1 MEKSYIIA
9 HNRPVYRNL
18 AERLESKTGKNFV
31 TIDNKNDLNQDHL
44 LRINPEHI
52 FFPHW
57 SYIIPNEIYENYNCV
72 IFHMTDLPY
81 GRGGSPLQNLIV
93 REHKETMISAIR
105 CVKEIDAG
113 PVYLKK
119 PLSLNGSA
127 KEIFIRANQIIE
139 DMIVEILETAPQPES
154 QTGDVVKFTRRKPED
169 GDWSGAKSLD
179 EVYDYIRMLD
189 AEGYPPA
196 FIHIGN
202 YKLEFFGASRMADTV
217 EADVKITRKTDNE

>member
-1 MEKSYIIA
+1 MSYVIA
-9 HNRPVYRNL
+9 YNRPWCRDL
-18 AERLESKTGKNFV
+18 PDKLEKKTGKNFFS
-31 TIDNKNDLNQDHL
+31 IDNKKDLNRDHL
-44 LRINPEHI
+44 NSINPEHI

-57 SYIIPNEIYENYNCV
+57 SYIIPEEIYGNFNCV

-93 REHKETMISAIR
+93 RGHRETMISAIQ

-127 KEIFIRANQIIE
+127 EEIFIRANHIIE
-139 DMIVEILETAPQPES
+139 KMIVEIIKINPQPLP
-154 QTGDVVKFTRRKPED
+154 QTGEITKFRRRKPED
-169 GDWSGAKSLD
+169 GDWSGSKTLD
-179 EVYDYIRMLD
+179 EVFDYIRMLD

-196 FIHIGN
+196 FIRVGN
-202 YKLEFFGASRMADTV
+202 YKIEFSRAIKKVDVVHAS
-217 EADVKITRKTDNE
+217 VKVTWESENE

>member
-1 MEKSYIIA
+1 MSYVIAYNRLWCRDLPDKLEK
-9 HNRPVYRNL
+9 
-18 AERLESKTGKNFV
+18 KTGKNFFS
-31 TIDNKNDLNQDHL
+31 INNKKDLNRDHL
-44 LRINPEHI
+44 NSINPEHI

-57 SYIIPNEIYENYNCV
+57 SYIIPEEIYGNFNCV

-93 REHKETMISAIR
+93 REHRETMISAIQ

-127 KEIFIRANQIIE
+127 EEIFIRANHIIE
-139 DMIVEILETAPQPES
+139 KMIVEIIKINPQPLP
-154 QTGDVVKFTRRKPED
+154 QTGEITKFRRRKPED
-169 GDWSGAKSLD
+169 GDWSGSKSLD
-179 EVYDYIRMLD
+179 EVFDYIRMLD

-196 FIHIGN
+196 FIRVGN
-202 YKLEFFGASRMADTV
+202 YKIEFSRATKKVDAVHAS
-217 EADVKITRKTDNE
+217 VKVTWESENE